1 MKVDSREDVS
11 ELLSLEGKIDLVIPR
26 GSNELVRSI
35 QEQAQGRIPVLGH
48 AEGVC
53 SVYVDCSAD
62 PDMAVDVVLD
72 SKCNYPSACNAME
85 NLLIHRDLLGMV
97 VFRRLIDGLRNKGVS
112 VWCQG

>member
-1 MKVDSREDVS
+1 MCGCVKVDSREDVS

-48 AEGVC
+48 AEGIC
-53 SVYVDCSAD
+53 SVYVDSSAD
-62 PDMAVDVVLD
+62 ADMAVDIVLD

-85 NLLIHRDLLGMV
+85 NLLVHRDLLKTV
-97 VFRRLIDGLRNKGVS
+97 TFRHLIDALRNKGVR
-112 VWCQG
+112 V